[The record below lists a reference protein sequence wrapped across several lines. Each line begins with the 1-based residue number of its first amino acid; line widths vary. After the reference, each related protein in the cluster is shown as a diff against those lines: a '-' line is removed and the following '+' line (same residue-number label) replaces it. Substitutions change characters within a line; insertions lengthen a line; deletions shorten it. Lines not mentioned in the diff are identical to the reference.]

1 MYDNYI
7 AVDYSQQNMAI
18 AKMTNRSDRIV
29 TKDVPSNIKELQLY
43 LSQTEGRS
51 ILTIEETTTSQ
62 WLYTELKGYVEQI
75 LVCDPYRNRLLSD
88 GPKTDKIDAANL
100 VVLLKGNLLKPVFH
114 SGEDFYH
121 LRKIVSGYED
131 VVKAGVRA
139 QNQRAGLLRG
149 IGKNKATKVL
159 EDPHERFILEG
170 IDKAIDL
177 YLQEKQRYQEEF
189 HRAWKEYPSVRNL
202 ESLPG
207 VGEIG
212 AVKIAARVV
221 DARRFEDRGHFLSYC
236 GLIKLEKISGGR
248 SYGRRDPRYCRTL
261 KSVFK
266 TAALT
271 AISAE
276 GSNPFAEYYSH
287 LVEEK
292 NYAPHNARHK
302 VARRIATVAYGILKT
317 EKRFNKE
324 KLFRG
329 KTRQKI

>member
-7 AVDYSQQNMAI
+7 AVDYSQRNMAI
-18 AKMTNRSDRIV
+18 AKMTNRSDKIV

-43 LSQTEGRS
+43 LSQTKGKN

-75 LVCDPYRNRLLSD
+75 IVCDPYRNRLLSD

-100 VVLLKGNLLKPVFH
+100 VVLLRGNLLKPVFH
-114 SGEDFYH
+114 SGDDFFH

-131 VVKAGVRA
+131 VVKAGVRV

-159 EDPHERFILEG
+159 EDPREKFILEG
-170 IDKAIDL
+170 IDRAIDL
-177 YLQEKQRYQEEF
+177 YLKEKQRYQEEF
-189 HRAWKEYPSVRNL
+189 HRAWKKYPQVRNL

-207 VGEIG
+207 VGVIG

-221 DARRFEDRGHFLSYC
+221 DVGRFKDRGHFLSYC
-236 GLIKLEKISGGR
+236 GLIKLEKMSGGKN
-248 SYGRRDPRYCRTL
+248 YGRRDPRYCRTL

-271 AISAE
+271 ALSAKD
-276 GSNPFAEYYSH
+276 SNPFAEYYQH
-287 LVEEK
+287 LMEEE

-302 VARRIATVAYGILKT
+302 VARRIAVLAYGILKT
-317 EKRFNKE
+317 KKKFNKE
-324 KLFRG
+324 KLVRG
-329 KTRQKI
+329 QSK